1 MICPSCGK
9 EIADGSNFCVECG
22 ANLNPGAQ
30 AYSQARYVDL
40 KDHTAEFDAK
50 DISENKV
57 FAMLPYLMSVTG
69 TIIAAI
75 AANNSAYARFHV
87 RESLKFT
94 VCEVLLVICAVL
106 FFWTLIIPVAA
117 GICYL
122 ILFVCRIISFVR
134 IGKGLAKEAPIV
146 GGFGFLK

>member
-1 MICPSCGK
+1 MICPNCGK

-22 ANLNPGAQ
+22 ANINPNVKSA
-30 AYSQARYVDL
+30 AYVDY
-40 KDHTAEFDAK
+40 KDHTSEFDGK

-57 FAMLPYLMSVTG
+57 FAMLPYLMSVSG

-75 AANNSAYARFHV
+75 AANNSPYARFCV
-87 RESLKFT
+87 KESLKFT
-94 VCEVLLVICAVL
+94 VCEALLVIVALL
-106 FFWTLIIPVAA
+106 FFWTLVIPCVA
-117 GICYL
+117 GVCYL

-134 IGKGLAKEAPIV
+134 ICKGQAKEAPIV